1 MIGPPWSSGERIYC
15 GQGEGKGGF
24 RKTVVYMTVLRD
36 FLN

>member
-1 MIGPPWSSGERIYC
+1 MIRHPWSGGKRIYC

-24 RKTVVYMTVLRD
+24 RKTVVHMTVLRD